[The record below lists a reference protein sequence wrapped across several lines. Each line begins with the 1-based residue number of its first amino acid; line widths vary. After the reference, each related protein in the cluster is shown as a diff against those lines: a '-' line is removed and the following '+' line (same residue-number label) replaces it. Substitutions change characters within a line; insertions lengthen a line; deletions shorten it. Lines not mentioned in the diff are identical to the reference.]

1 MKTYNQLTDSE
12 KEKIKIYLLLC
23 GTSNMRL
30 QILMIISMMFYIPGM
45 ILLFAGSISLFM
57 LGGLLVGM
65 AIITILFVVQLK
77 EKDDKYLQ
85 LALGINVLM
94 EDMFEIKKSDVNEL
108 KKIWKV
114 IK

>member
-1 MKTYNQLTDSE
+1 MRSYDQLSDDE
-12 KEKIKIYLLLC
+12 KEKIKLYLLLR

-30 QILMIISMMFYIPGM
+30 QILVVISIMFYIPGM
-45 ILLFAGSISLFM
+45 ILLFANNMSLFL

-77 EKDDKYLQ
+77 EKDDKYLH
-85 LALGINVLM
+85 LSLGINVLM
-94 EDMFEIKKSDVNEL
+94 EDVFEIKKADIDNL
-108 KKIWKV
+108 KKKWKV